1 MNLKSFSPLITNSIL
16 FSILLIFLRIDLV
29 FSDSLPT
36 GGDMGAHVVPTKF
49 FVSELFSNFKISGW
63 SNDWF
68 AGYPAYYF
76 YFPLPPT
83 IVAVLSPIF
92 PFGIAFK
99 IMVVASLVLL
109 VFSIQKL
116 ISHENI
122 NSLHFGFAAGLL
134 FLLTESFTIFG
145 GNLAS
150 SLAGQY
156 SFTYSLAFGNLSI
169 YLLTKSNLKNS
180 LFYSSLCISFCV
192 LSHIIPFIIFIPI
205 YALYFIKHKSEI
217 LKKIS
222 AFLIFLFLTIRFSIS
237 LFTNLEFTTNMTYSP
252 YRNISD
258 LIKPDILPLLLLSI
272 IFLFSGKSKE
282 ILKSLFSLDVYL
294 IFSSFLLFFYGP
306 EGALWNG
313 RVVPFFILGTTLF
326 VFNLLSQNINSLSS
340 KFQGRI
346 FLSLTYLGIGFFL
359 LFNYYSRWNDRYE
372 VTVLFV
378 IGLFFILYFLNMN
391 KLNQLFCFLFISLTI
406 STVSFLPH
414 WLNWNFTGYE
424 GKPEWGEISS
434 LYDEL
439 NNIPAGRIMWE
450 PNPDLNKYG
459 TPMVLMTI
467 PMFTDHESVE
477 GLYFDSSITTPYHFV
492 TISGLAERPSNPVGG
507 LSYINGNFD
516 KGVRHMKQL
525 GVDYFITYTD
535 SISKKAI
542 NSPELEFL
550 FESSPFQIFKLK
562 SNKVE
567 LVTSELINFSQPSFY
582 ERISSSVFKKPIDES
597 FFTLSMKEFQK
608 ENNIRVIDKSSIDQ
622 IKNKLSTDEAQLNIT
637 EFTLKNNQLTFTT
650 NQPGK
655 LHLIKVSY
663 FPNWTIEDGDGPYR
677 ITPSFMAIVPNSSDV
692 KLTFEKTNLEQL
704 LSIFSYLFLTIS
716 ILLIIYRMKKHVK

>member
-1 MNLKSFSPLITNSIL
+1 MNLKGLSKTISNTIL
-16 FSILLIFLRIDLV
+16 FSILLVFLRIDLV
-29 FSDSLPT
+29 FLDSLPT
-36 GGDMGAHVVPTKF
+36 GGDMGAHIVPTKF
-49 FVSELFSNFKISGW
+49 FVSELISNLKLSGW

-76 YFPLPPT
+76 YFPFPPM
-83 IVAVLSPIF
+83 IVAILSPFF

-116 ISHENI
+116 ISQENTI
-122 NSLHFGFAAGLL
+122 SSHLGFAAGLL

-169 YLLTKSNLKNS
+169 YFLTKSNLKNS
-180 LFYSSLCISFCV
+180 IYYSSLCISFCV

-205 YALYFIKHKSEI
+205 FSFYFLRNRSEI
-217 LKKIS
+217 IKKFS
-222 AFLIFLFLTIRFSIS
+222 SFLIFLFLTIRFSIS
-237 LFTNLEFTTNMTYSP
+237 LFTNLEYTTNMTYSP

-272 IFLFSGKSKE
+272 IFLFSVQSK
-282 ILKSLFSLDVYL
+282 KVFKNLFSLEVYL
-294 IFSSFLLFFYGP
+294 ILSSLLLFFYGP

-313 RVVPFFILGTTLF
+313 RVVPFFILGTILF
-326 VFNLLSQNINSLSS
+326 VFNLLNQNINLLTS
-340 KFQGRI
+340 KFQGHI
-346 FLSLTYLGIGFFL
+346 FLSLIYLMISFFL
-359 LFNYYSRWNDRYE
+359 FFNYYSRWNDRYE
-372 VTVLFV
+372 VTSLFIIVL
-378 IGLFFILYFLNMN
+378 LLILYFFNVN
-391 KLNQLFCFLFISLTI
+391 KLNQLFSFLFISLII

-424 GKPEWGEISS
+424 AKAEWGEISS
-434 LYDEL
+434 LYDKL
-439 NNIPAGRIMWE
+439 NNLSSGRIMWE

-467 PMFTDHESVE
+467 PMFTEHESLE

-516 KGVRHMKQL
+516 KGVRYMKQL

-535 SISKKAI
+535 SISNKAK
-542 NSPELEFL
+542 NNTELELL
-550 FESSPFQIFKLK
+550 FESDPFKVFKLN
-562 SNKVE
+562 SSKVD
-567 LVTSELINFSQPSFY
+567 LVTSDLINFSQPSFY
-582 ERISSSVFKKPIDES
+582 ERVSNSVFKKPLEES
-597 FFTLSMKEFQK
+597 FSTLSMKEFQK
-608 ENNIRVIDKSSIDQ
+608 ENNTQVIDKSSTSQ
-622 IKNKLSTDEAQLNIT
+622 LENKLALNDSELNIT
-637 EFTLKNNQLTFTT
+637 DFKLENNKISFKT
-650 NQPGK
+650 NQPKK

-663 FPNWTIEDGDGPYR
+663 FPNWTIQDGEGPYR
-677 ITPSFMAIVPNSSDV
+677 ITPSFMAIVPYSNNV
-692 KLTFEKTNLEQL
+692 EINFVKTNMENF
-704 LSIFSYLFLTIS
+704 LSIFAFLCLVMSIYLIFFRI
-716 ILLIIYRMKKHVK
+716 KKHV

>member
-1 MNLKSFSPLITNSIL
+1 MNLKSYSTTITNSIL

-36 GGDMGAHVVPTKF
+36 GGDMGAHIVPTKF

-76 YFPLPPT
+76 YFPLPPF
-83 IVAVLSPIF
+83 IVAVLSPVF

-99 IMVVASLVLL
+99 IMVVISLVLL

-116 ISHENI
+116 IFEENKI
-122 NSLHFGFAAGLL
+122 SLHLGFAAGLL

-169 YLLTKSNLKNS
+169 YFLTKSNLKNS
-180 LFYSSLCISFCV
+180 LYYSSICISFCI

-205 YALYFIKHKSEI
+205 YSFYFLQNRSSI
-217 LKKIS
+217 LNKFS
-222 AFLIFLFLTIRFSIS
+222 SFLIFVFLTIRFSIS
-237 LFTNLEFTTNMTYSP
+237 LFTNLEYTTNMTYSP

-272 IFLFSGKSKE
+272 VFLFSSQSKN
-282 ILKSLFSLDVYL
+282 IVKNFFSLEVYL
-294 IFSSFLLFFYGP
+294 ILSSFLLFFYGP

-313 RVVPFFILGTTLF
+313 RVVPFFILGTILF
-326 VFNLLSQNINSLSS
+326 VFKLLTENINSLTS
-340 KFQGRI
+340 KFQGHI
-346 FLSLTYLGIGFFL
+346 FLSLIYLAISLFL

-372 VTVLFV
+372 VTALFIV
-378 IGLFFILYFLNMN
+378 ALFLILYFFNIN
-391 KLNQLFCFLFISLTI
+391 KPKQLFSILFTSLTI
-406 STVSFLPH
+406 STITFLPH

-424 GKPEWGEISS
+424 DKAEWGQISS
-434 LYDEL
+434 LYDKL
-439 NNIPAGRIMWE
+439 NDISSGRIMWE

-492 TISGLAERPSNPVGG
+492 TISGLAQRPSNPVGG

-516 KGVRHMKQL
+516 KGIRHMNEL
-525 GVDYFITYTD
+525 GVDYFIAYTD
-535 SISKKAI
+535 TISNKAI
-542 NSPELEFL
+542 NSSELEFL
-550 FESSPFQIFKLK
+550 FESSPFKVFKLN
-562 SNKVE
+562 SSKVD
-567 LVTSELINFSQPSFY
+567 LVTSELINFSQPSLY
-582 ERISSSVFKKPIDES
+582 ERISNSVFKNPLEES

-608 ENNIRVIDKSSIDQ
+608 DENIRVIDKPSIDT
-622 IKNKLSTDEAQLNIT
+622 IKNKLSADEAQVNIT
-637 EFTLKNNQLTFTT
+637 DFKLTNNQLTFTT
-650 NQPGK
+650 NKPGK

-663 FPNWTIEDGDGPYR
+663 FPNWVIENGDGPYR
-677 ITPSFMAIVPNSSDV
+677 ITPSFMAIVPNSNDV
-692 KLTFEKTNLEQL
+692 KLTFETTNLERF
-704 LSIFSYLFLTIS
+704 LSIFSYVCLIIS
-716 ILLIIYRMKKHVK
+716 ILLIIYRMKKHA

>member
-1 MNLKSFSPLITNSIL
+1 MNLKVFSKTISNTIL
-16 FSILLIFLRIDLV
+16 FSILLVFLRIDLV

-36 GGDMGAHVVPTKF
+36 GGDMGAHIVPTKF
-49 FVSELFSNFKISGW
+49 FVSELISNFKISGW

-76 YFPLPPT
+76 YFPLPPI
-83 IVAVLSPIF
+83 IVAILSPVF

-116 ISHENI
+116 ISRENKI
-122 NSLHFGFAAGLL
+122 SSHLGFAAGLL

-169 YLLTKSNLKNS
+169 YFLTKSNLKNS
-180 LFYSSLCISFCV
+180 IYYSSLCISFCM

-205 YALYFIKHKSEI
+205 YSYYFLRNRSEI
-217 LKKIS
+217 LKKFS
-222 AFLIFLFLTIRFSIS
+222 SFLIFLFLTIRFSIS
-237 LFTNLEFTTNMTYSP
+237 LFTNLEYTTNMTYSP

-258 LIKPDILPLLLLSI
+258 LIKPDILPLLLMSV
-272 IFLFSGKSKE
+272 IFLFSGQSK
-282 ILKSLFSLDVYL
+282 KVFKNLFSLEVYL
-294 IFSSFLLFFYGP
+294 ILTSFLLFFYGP

-313 RVVPFFILGTTLF
+313 RVVPFFILGTILF
-326 VFNLLSQNINSLSS
+326 VFNLLTQNINLLTS
-340 KFQGRI
+340 KFQGHI
-346 FLSLTYLGIGFFL
+346 FLSFIYLVISFFL
-359 LFNYYSRWNDRYE
+359 LFNYYSRWNDKYE
-372 VTVLFV
+372 VTALF
-378 IGLFFILYFLNMN
+378 IISLFLILYFFNVN
-391 KLNQLFCFLFISLTI
+391 KLNQLFSFLFITLTI

-424 GKPEWGEISS
+424 GKAEWGEISS
-434 LYDEL
+434 LYNKL
-439 NNIPAGRIMWE
+439 NNLSSGRIMWE

-516 KGVRHMKQL
+516 KGVRYMKHL

-535 SISKKAI
+535 SISNKAT

-550 FESSPFQIFKLK
+550 FASSPFKVFRLN

-582 ERISSSVFKKPIDES
+582 ERISNSVFKNPLEES
-597 FFTLSMKEFQK
+597 FSILSMKEFQK
-608 ENNIRVIDKSSIDQ
+608 ENNTQVIDKSSTSQ
-622 IKNKLSTDEAQLNIT
+622 LKNKLALNDSELNIT
-637 EFTLKNNQLTFTT
+637 DFKLENNKISFIT
-650 NQPGK
+650 NQPNK

-663 FPNWTIEDGDGPYR
+663 FPNWTIYDGEGPYR
-677 ITPSFMAIVPNSSDV
+677 ITPSFMAIVPYSNNV
-692 KLTFEKTNLEQL
+692 EINFEKTNMENF
-704 LSIFSYLFLTIS
+704 LSVISFLCLVMSIYL
-716 ILLIIYRMKKHVK
+716 ILFRIKKHV

>member
-1 MNLKSFSPLITNSIL
+1 MNLKGSHKTISNTIL
-16 FSILLIFLRIDLV
+16 FSILLVFLRIDLV

-36 GGDMGAHVVPTKF
+36 GGDMGAHIVPTKF
-49 FVSELFSNFKISGW
+49 FVSELISNLKISGW

-76 YFPLPPT
+76 YFPLPPI
-83 IVAVLSPIF
+83 IVAILSPVF
-92 PFGIAFK
+92 PFGVAFK
-99 IMVVASLVLL
+99 IMVVSSLVLL

-116 ISHENI
+116 ISQKNI
-122 NSLHFGFAAGLL
+122 ISSHLGFAAGLL

-169 YLLTKSNLKNS
+169 YFLTKSNLKNS
-180 LFYSSLCISFCV
+180 LYYSTLCISFCV
-192 LSHIIPFIIFIPI
+192 LSHIIPFIIFIPV
-205 YALYFIKHKSEI
+205 YSFYFLQNKSEI
-217 LKKIS
+217 LKKFS

-237 LFTNLEFTTNMTYSP
+237 LFTNLEYTTNMTYSP

-272 IFLFSGKSKE
+272 IFLFAAQSKN
-282 ILKSLFSLDVYL
+282 IFKNLFSLEGYL
-294 IFSSFLLFFYGP
+294 ILSSILLFFYGP

-313 RVVPFFILGTTLF
+313 RVVPFFILGTILF
-326 VFNLLSQNINSLSS
+326 VFNLLIQNIDSLAS
-340 KFQGRI
+340 KFQGHML
-346 FLSLTYLGIGFFL
+346 LSSIYLVIGFFL

-372 VTVLFV
+372 VTALFIV
-378 IGLFFILYFLNMN
+378 GLFLILYFFNLN
-391 KLNQLFCFLFISLTI
+391 KLNQLFSFLFITLTI

-434 LYDEL
+434 LYDKL
-439 NNIPAGRIMWE
+439 NNISSGRIMWE

-516 KGVRHMKQL
+516 KGVRYMKQL

-535 SISKKAI
+535 SIFNKAI
-542 NSPELEFL
+542 DSTELEFL
-550 FESSPFQIFKLK
+550 FESSPFNVFKLN
-562 SNKVE
+562 SSKVD
-567 LVTSELINFSQPSFY
+567 LITSELINFSQPSLY
-582 ERISSSVFKKPIDES
+582 ERISNSVFKNPFEES
-597 FFTLSMKEFQK
+597 FFTLSMQEFQK
-608 ENNIRVIDKSSIDQ
+608 EENIRVIDKLSLGEIE
-622 IKNKLSTDEAQLNIT
+622 NKLSTDQVQVIIT
-637 EFTLKNNQLTFTT
+637 DFKINNNQLTFST

-677 ITPSFMAIVPNSSDV
+677 ITPSFMAVVPNSNDV
-692 KLTFEKTNLEQL
+692 KLTFETTNLERF
-704 LSIFSYLFLTIS
+704 LSIFSYLCLIIS
-716 ILLIIYRMKKHVK
+716 TLLIIYRKRKYA

>member
-1 MNLKSFSPLITNSIL
+1 MNLKSFSPLVTNSIL

-36 GGDMGAHVVPTKF
+36 GGDMGAHIVPTKF
-49 FVSELFSNFKISGW
+49 FVTELFSNFKISGW

-92 PFGIAFK
+92 SFGIAFK

-116 ISHENI
+116 VSNENI
-122 NSLHFGFAAGLL
+122 NSLYFGFTAGLL

-169 YLLTKSNLKNS
+169 YFLTKSNLKNS
-180 LFYSSLCISFCV
+180 IFYSSICISFCI

-205 YALYFIKHKSEI
+205 YAFYFINYKSEI

-222 AFLIFLFLTIRFSIS
+222 SFLIFLFLTIRFSIS

-252 YRNISD
+252 YSNISD
-258 LIKPDILPLLLLSI
+258 LIKPDVLPLFLLSI
-272 IFLFSGKSKE
+272 IFLFSLDRKKFFSK
-282 ILKSLFSLDVYL
+282 LFSLEVYL
-294 IFSSFLLFFYGP
+294 ILSSFLLFFYAP

-313 RVVPFFILGTTLF
+313 RVVPFFILGTILF
-326 VFNLLSQNINSLSS
+326 VFNLLSQNINLLSH
-340 KFQGRI
+340 KFQGYT
-346 FLSLTYLGIGFFL
+346 FLSLTYLTAGFFL
-359 LFNYYSRWNDRYE
+359 LFNYYNRWNDKYE
-372 VTVLFV
+372 ITVLFV
-378 IGLFFILYFLNMN
+378 SVLLVILYFSNMN
-391 KLNQLFCFLFISLTI
+391 KLNQLFPFLFVTLTI

-424 GKPEWGEISS
+424 GKDEWSEISS

-439 NNIPAGRIMWE
+439 NNITSGRIMWE

-477 GLYFDSSITTPYHFV
+477 GLYFDSSITTPFHFV

-507 LSYINGNFD
+507 LNYINGNFD

-535 SISKKAI
+535 SISEKAT
-542 NSPELEFL
+542 NSNEMEFL
-550 FESSPFQIFKLK
+550 FESAPFKVFKLN
-562 SNKVE
+562 SSKVE

-582 ERISSSVFKKPIDES
+582 ERISSSVFQNPLEES

-608 ENNIRVIDKSSIDQ
+608 ENNIRVIDTPSLEEIR
-622 IKNKLSTDEAQLNIT
+622 NKLSTDEAQLNIT
-637 EFTLKNNQLTFTT
+637 DFEIQNNQIRFRT

-677 ITPSFMAIVPNSSDV
+677 ITPSFMAVVPNSSDV
-692 KLTFEKTNLEQL
+692 EMTFEKTTSEQL
-704 LSIFSYLFLTIS
+704 LSIFSYLCLAMS
-716 ILLIIYRMKKHVK
+716 VLLIIYRMKKYA

>member
-1 MNLKSFSPLITNSIL
+1 MNPKSFSPLITNSIL
-16 FSILLIFLRIDLV
+16 FSILLIFLRVDLV

-83 IVAVLSPIF
+83 IVAILSPIF
-92 PFGIAFK
+92 PFGVAFK

-116 ISHENI
+116 ISHENT
-122 NSLHFGFAAGLL
+122 NSLYFGFAAGLL

-180 LFYSSLCISFCV
+180 VLYSSICISFCV

-205 YALYFIKHKSEI
+205 YAFYFIKHKSEI

-237 LFTNLEFTTNMTYSP
+237 LLTNLEFTTNMTYSP

-272 IFLFSGKSKE
+272 IFLISGERKK
-282 ILKSLFSLDVYL
+282 IFQTLFSLEVYL
-294 IFSSFLLFFYGP
+294 ILSSFFLFFYGP

-313 RVVPFFILGTTLF
+313 RVVPFFILGIILF
-326 VFNLLSQNINSLSS
+326 VFNLLSQNINSLSN
-340 KFQGRI
+340 KFQGYI
-346 FLSLTYLGIGFFL
+346 FLSLIYLSAGIFL
-359 LFNYYSRWNDRYE
+359 LFNYQSRWIDRYE
-372 VTVLFV
+372 ITVLFV
-378 IGLFFILYFLNMN
+378 SGLLLILYFLNVN
-391 KLNQLFCFLFISLTI
+391 KLNQLLSFSFISLTI
-406 STVSFLPH
+406 STVTFLPH

-424 GKPEWGEISS
+424 GKPEWNEISS

-439 NNIPAGRIMWE
+439 NNITSGRIMWE
-450 PNPDLNKYG
+450 PNSDLNKYG

-467 PMFTDHESVE
+467 PMFTNHESVE
-477 GLYFDSSITTPYHFV
+477 GLYFDSSITTPFHFV

-535 SISKKAI
+535 SISEKAA
-542 NSPELEFL
+542 NSDEMQFL
-550 FESSPFQIFKLK
+550 FESSPFKVFKIN

-567 LVTSELINFSQPSFY
+567 LVTSELINFSQPSLY
-582 ERISSSVFKKPIDES
+582 ERISSSVFKNPLDES

-608 ENNIRVIDKSSIDQ
+608 ENDFRVIDQSSIDK
-622 IKNKLSTDEAQLNIT
+622 IKSKLSTDEAQLNIT
-637 EFTLKNNQLTFTT
+637 DFELQNNQISFRT

-663 FPNWTIEDGDGPYR
+663 FPNWTIKDGDGPYR
-677 ITPSFMAIVPNSSDV
+677 ITPSFMAVVPNSSDV
-692 KLTFEKTNLEQL
+692 NLTFEKTNLEEL
-704 LSIFSYLFLTIS
+704 LSIFSYLCLAIS
-716 ILLIIYRMKKHVK
+716 VLLMIYRMKKYA

>member
-1 MNLKSFSPLITNSIL
+1 MNLKGSSKTISNTIL
-16 FSILLIFLRIDLV
+16 FSILLVFLRIDLV

-36 GGDMGAHVVPTKF
+36 GGDMGAHIVPTKF
-49 FVSELFSNFKISGW
+49 FVSELISNLKISGW

-76 YFPLPPT
+76 YFPLPPI
-83 IVAVLSPIF
+83 IVAILSPVF

-116 ISHENI
+116 ISRENKI
-122 NSLHFGFAAGLL
+122 SSHLGFAAGLL

-169 YLLTKSNLKNS
+169 YFLTKSNLKNS
-180 LFYSSLCISFCV
+180 IYYSSLCISFCM

-205 YALYFIKHKSEI
+205 YSYYFLRNRSEI
-217 LKKIS
+217 LKKFS
-222 AFLIFLFLTIRFSIS
+222 SFLIFLFLTIRFSIS
-237 LFTNLEFTTNMTYSP
+237 LFTNLEYTTNMTYSP

-258 LIKPDILPLLLLSI
+258 LIKPDILPLLLMSV
-272 IFLFSGKSKE
+272 IFLFSGQSK
-282 ILKSLFSLDVYL
+282 KVFKNLFSLEVYL
-294 IFSSFLLFFYGP
+294 ILTSFLLFFYGP

-313 RVVPFFILGTTLF
+313 RVVPFFILGTILF
-326 VFNLLSQNINSLSS
+326 VFNLLTQNINLLTS
-340 KFQGRI
+340 KFQGHI
-346 FLSLTYLGIGFFL
+346 FLSFIYLVISFFL
-359 LFNYYSRWNDRYE
+359 LFNYYSRWNDKYE
-372 VTVLFV
+372 VTALF
-378 IGLFFILYFLNMN
+378 IISLFLILYFFNVN
-391 KLNQLFCFLFISLTI
+391 KLNQLFSFLFITLTI

-424 GKPEWGEISS
+424 GKAEWGEISS
-434 LYDEL
+434 LYNKL
-439 NNIPAGRIMWE
+439 NNLSSGRIMWE

-516 KGVRHMKQL
+516 KGVRYMKHL

-535 SISKKAI
+535 SISNKAT

-550 FESSPFQIFKLK
+550 FASSPFKVFRLN

-582 ERISSSVFKKPIDES
+582 ERISNSVFKNPLEES
-597 FFTLSMKEFQK
+597 FSILSMKEFQK
-608 ENNIRVIDKSSIDQ
+608 ENNTQVIDKSSTSQ
-622 IKNKLSTDEAQLNIT
+622 LKNKLALNDSELNIT
-637 EFTLKNNQLTFTT
+637 DFKLENNKISFIT
-650 NQPGK
+650 NQPNK

-663 FPNWTIEDGDGPYR
+663 FPNWTIYDGEGPYR
-677 ITPSFMAIVPNSSDV
+677 ITPSFMAIVPYSNNV
-692 KLTFEKTNLEQL
+692 EINFEKTNMENF
-704 LSIFSYLFLTIS
+704 LSVISFLCLVMSIYL
-716 ILLIIYRMKKHVK
+716 ILFRIKKHV

>member
-1 MNLKSFSPLITNSIL
+1 MNPKSFSPLITNSIL
-16 FSILLIFLRIDLV
+16 FSILLIFLRVDLV

-83 IVAVLSPIF
+83 IVAILSPIF

-116 ISHENI
+116 ISHENT
-122 NSLHFGFAAGLL
+122 NSLYFGFAAGLL

-180 LFYSSLCISFCV
+180 VLYSSICISFCV

-205 YALYFIKHKSEI
+205 YAFYFIKHKSEI

-237 LFTNLEFTTNMTYSP
+237 LLTNLEFTTNMTYSP

-272 IFLFSGKSKE
+272 IFLISGERKK
-282 ILKSLFSLDVYL
+282 IFQTLFSLEVYL
-294 IFSSFLLFFYGP
+294 ILSSFLLFFYGP

-313 RVVPFFILGTTLF
+313 RVVPFFILGIILF
-326 VFNLLSQNINSLSS
+326 VFNLLSQNINSLSN
-340 KFQGRI
+340 KFQGYI
-346 FLSLTYLGIGFFL
+346 FLSLIYLSAGIFL
-359 LFNYYSRWNDRYE
+359 LFNYQSRWIDRYE
-372 VTVLFV
+372 ITVLFV
-378 IGLFFILYFLNMN
+378 SGLLLILYFLNVN
-391 KLNQLFCFLFISLTI
+391 KLNQLFSFLFISLTI
-406 STVSFLPH
+406 STVTFLPH

-424 GKPEWGEISS
+424 GKPEWNEISS

-439 NNIPAGRIMWE
+439 NNITSGRIMWE
-450 PNPDLNKYG
+450 PNSDLNKYG

-467 PMFTDHESVE
+467 PMFTNHESVE
-477 GLYFDSSITTPYHFV
+477 GLYFDSSITTPFHFV

-535 SISKKAI
+535 SISEKAA
-542 NSPELEFL
+542 NSGEMEFL
-550 FESSPFQIFKLK
+550 FESSPFKVFKLN

-567 LVTSELINFSQPSFY
+567 LVTSELINFSQPSLY
-582 ERISSSVFKKPIDES
+582 ERISSSVFKNPLDES

-608 ENNIRVIDKSSIDQ
+608 ENDFRFIDQSSIDK
-622 IKNKLSTDEAQLNIT
+622 IKSKLSTDEAQLNIT
-637 EFTLKNNQLTFTT
+637 DFELQNNQIRFRT

-663 FPNWTIEDGDGPYR
+663 FPNWTIHDGDGPYR
-677 ITPSFMAIVPNSSDV
+677 ITPSFMAVVPNSSDV
-692 KLTFEKTNLEQL
+692 NLTFEKTNLEEL
-704 LSIFSYLFLTIS
+704 LSVFSYLCLAIS
-716 ILLIIYRMKKHVK
+716 ILLMIYRIKKYA

>member
-1 MNLKSFSPLITNSIL
+1 MNLKSFSPLVTNSIL

-36 GGDMGAHVVPTKF
+36 GGDMGAHIVPTKF
-49 FVSELFSNFKISGW
+49 FVTELFSNFKISGW

-92 PFGIAFK
+92 SFGIAFK

-116 ISHENI
+116 VSNENI
-122 NSLHFGFAAGLL
+122 NSLYFGFTAGLL

-169 YLLTKSNLKNS
+169 YFLTKSNLKNS
-180 LFYSSLCISFCV
+180 VFYSSICISFCI

-205 YALYFIKHKSEI
+205 YAFYFINHKSEI

-222 AFLIFLFLTIRFSIS
+222 SFLIFLFLTIRFSIS

-252 YRNISD
+252 YSNISD
-258 LIKPDILPLLLLSI
+258 LIKPDVLPLLLLSI
-272 IFLFSGKSKE
+272 IFLFSVERKK
-282 ILKSLFSLDVYL
+282 IFNKLFSLEVYL
-294 IFSSFLLFFYGP
+294 ILSSFLLFFYAP

-313 RVVPFFILGTTLF
+313 RVVPFFILGTILF
-326 VFNLLSQNINSLSS
+326 VFNLLSQNINLLSH
-340 KFQGRI
+340 KFQGYT
-346 FLSLTYLGIGFFL
+346 FLSLTYLTAAFFL
-359 LFNYYSRWNDRYE
+359 LFNYYNRWNDKYE
-372 VTVLFV
+372 ITVLFV
-378 IGLFFILYFLNMN
+378 SGLLVFLYFSNMN
-391 KLNQLFCFLFISLTI
+391 KLNQLFPFLFVTLTI

-424 GKPEWGEISS
+424 GKDEWSEISS

-439 NNIPAGRIMWE
+439 NNITSGRIMWE

-477 GLYFDSSITTPYHFV
+477 GLYFDSSITTPFHFV

-507 LSYINGNFD
+507 LNYINGNFD

-535 SISKKAI
+535 SISEKATI
-542 NSPELEFL
+542 SNEMEFL
-550 FESSPFQIFKLK
+550 FESAPFKVFKLN
-562 SNKVE
+562 SSKVE

-582 ERISSSVFKKPIDES
+582 ERISSSVFQNPLEES

-608 ENNIRVIDKSSIDQ
+608 ENNIRVIDKPSLDEIR
-622 IKNKLSTDEAQLNIT
+622 NKLSTDEAQLNIT
-637 EFTLKNNQLTFTT
+637 DFEIQNNQIRFRT

-655 LHLIKVSY
+655 IHLIKVSY
-663 FPNWTIEDGDGPYR
+663 FPNWTIENGDGPYR
-677 ITPSFMAIVPNSSDV
+677 ITPSFMAVVPNSSDV
-692 KLTFEKTNLEQL
+692 KMTFEKTTLEQL
-704 LSIFSYLFLTIS
+704 LSIFSYLCLAMS
-716 ILLIIYRMKKHVK
+716 ILLIIYRMKKYA